1 MGSYGNLDTNNWT
14 PSFVSAN
21 RTECLR
27 ILRTLT
33 STVETLIR
41 EKNFPDAIVGL
52 KKISLGL
59 IKINNEKL
67 ANFDRQLVL
76 LAFMMPAVAILG
88 ILDIDAPE
96 SSRREAALQYA
107 LEMATNPN
115 HELAA
120 CYQIAEDDVHS
131 YIADLKSGAPLA
143 QIKRKYNFPADV
155 FDALRDLDR
164 DFSRPSSSYASSVS
178 SYAPSVSSTSVSS
191 PPPRSSARPIGWIA
205 VVLLLAA
212 IVGVLLFCAGSFI
225 RAEPP
230 TSSGDTQ
237 QTEPLPEDTP
247 EPDPSSGFIFPNSDT
262 ELIELWEVEALS
274 DSDLTYA
281 INEIYARHGYIF
293 RSAELAEYYGQFPWY
308 TGVTSSEEF
317 SVDCF
322 NQIEKQNWN
331 LLVQE
336 RNSRREAG

>member
-21 RTECLR
+21 RAECMR
-27 ILRTLT
+27 TLRTLN

-41 EKNFPDAIVGL
+41 EKNFPDAIVGM
-52 KKISLGL
+52 KKISIGL
-59 IKINNEKL
+59 IKMENEKI
-67 ANFDRQLVL
+67 ADFGKQLVL
-76 LAFMMPAVAILG
+76 LALMMPAVAILG

-96 SSRREAALQYA
+96 SSRRKTALQYA

-120 CYQIAEDDVHS
+120 CYQIAQDDVHS

-164 DFSRPSSSYASSVS
+164 DFSRFSSSYASSVS
-178 SYAPSVSSTSVSS
+178 FPPPSVSS
-191 PPPRSSARPIGWIA
+191 PPMRSSAPSARPIGWIA
-205 VVLLLAA
+205 IVLLLAA
-212 IVGVLLFCAGSFI
+212 IVGVLFFCASSFI
-225 RAEPP
+225 KAEPP
-230 TSSGDTQ
+230 APSSNVQ
-237 QTEPLPEDTP
+237 QTKAPPEDMP
-247 EPDPSSGFIFPNSDT
+247 EPDPSNGFIFPNSDT
-262 ELIELWEVEALS
+262 ELIEPWEVEALS

-293 RSAELAEYYGQFPWY
+293 RSAELSEYYGQFPWY
-308 TGVTSSEEF
+308 TGITSSEEF